1 MRLDELYQMV
11 IARFSENAPETFAD
25 AREGVPKFFLDFHL
39 LFSPV
44 HIDDR
49 G

>member
-11 IARFSENAPETFAD
+11 IARFSENARETFAD
-25 AREGVPKFFLDFHL
+25 ARQKVQKFFLDFHH

-44 HIDDR
+44 HIGGR

>member
-1 MRLDELYQMV
+1 MRLDKLYQMV
-11 IARFSENAPETFAD
+11 IARFSENAPGTIRRVWQNVQKKCA
-25 AREGVPKFFLDFHL
+25 VFHT

>member
-11 IARFSENAPETFAD
+11 ITRFSENAPKTFAD
-25 AREGVPKFFLDFHL
+25 ARQKVPKFFLDFHH

-44 HIDDR
+44 HIGGR

>member
-11 IARFSENAPETFAD
+11 IARFSENAPKTFAEVWQKVQKK
-25 AREGVPKFFLDFHL
+25 REKIHAH
-39 LFSPV
+39 FSPV
-44 HIDDR
+44 HIGHR

>member
-11 IARFSENAPETFAD
+11 IARFSENAPGAFGRARQKVQKKRAD
-25 AREGVPKFFLDFHL
+25 FQT
-39 LFSPV
+39 LFTPV
-44 HIDDR
+44 HIGGR

>member
-11 IARFSENAPETFAD
+11 IARFSENAPKTFAD
-25 AREGVPKFFLDFHL
+25 ARQKVQKKCAVFHT

-44 HIDDR
+44 HIDNR

>member
-11 IARFSENAPETFAD
+11 IARFSENAPGAFGR
-25 AREGVPKFFLDFHL
+25 ARQKVQKKCADFHT

-44 HIDDR
+44 HIGGR

>member
-11 IARFSENAPETFAD
+11 ISRFSENARETFAD
-25 AREGVPKFFLDFHL
+25 ARQKVQKKCADFHT

-44 HIDDR
+44 HIGGR

>member
-11 IARFSENAPETFAD
+11 IARFSENAPKTFAD
-25 AREGVPKFFLDFHL
+25 ARQKVQKKRADFQT
-39 LFSPV
+39 LFTPV
-44 HIDDR
+44 HIGGR

>member
-11 IARFSENAPETFAD
+11 IARFCENAPGAFGR
-25 AREGVPKFFLDFHL
+25 ARQKVPKFFLDFHH

>member
-1 MRLDELYQMV
+1 MRLDELYQM
-11 IARFSENAPETFAD
+11 ALLRFSENAPGAFP
-25 AREGVPKFFLDFHL
+25 RVWQKVPKFFLDFHH

>member
-11 IARFSENAPETFAD
+11 IARFCENAPGTI
-25 AREGVPKFFLDFHL
+25 RRVWQKVPKFFLDFHH

>member
-11 IARFSENAPETFAD
+11 IARFSENAPGTTRK
-25 AREGVPKFFLDFHL
+25 ARQKVQKKREKIHAQ
-39 LFSPV
+39 FSPV
-44 HIDDR
+44 HIGHR

>member
-11 IARFSENAPETFAD
+11 IARFSENAPGTI
-25 AREGVPKFFLDFHL
+25 RRVWQKVQKNTQDFQI

-44 HIDDR
+44 HIDNR
-49 G
+49 W